1 VTSVR
6 FSRVLG
12 TGTPG
17 TEVRLKKKV
26 WRGLH
31 VLVGEVP
38 IVWVN
43 FQSLIVESVSVCIDE
58 IDDVGMLQE
67 WNADYAHLG
76 VLVSQWIGSSTGS
89 VWGPRQ
95 SPQNLF
101 CDKRADTLIQLGK
114 DRHDGCPNGSG
125 ASTVHVST
133 QARHDH
139 GMHPTPQLVFKL
151 SEISEVVIR
160 HWWGPQGR
168 ASVRYC

>member
-1 VTSVR
+1 V
-6 FSRVLG
+6 
-12 TGTPG
+12 
-17 TEVRLKKKV
+17 E
-26 WRGLH
+26 RGLH

-114 DRHDGCPNGSG
+114 DRHDIYDVRMARERRLFMCLHRLVMTMVCIRRPSWFSSCP
-125 ASTVHVST
+125 
-133 QARHDH
+133 
-139 GMHPTPQLVFKL
+139 K
-151 SEISEVVIR
+151 
-160 HWWGPQGR
+160 
-168 ASVRYC
+168 